1 MRDDD
6 LIETESR
13 AVGQRVRE
21 EIARRR
27 LSRQALADMAKIS
40 LSTLE
45 KALAGTRPF
54 TLATTLRI
62 EAALGLV
69 LRPSAAAAIA
79 PAPGTAPES
88 MGAYAR
94 SAVGW
99 VEGRYLTLRP
109 SFGTPNAV
117 YACVTTVRWLDE
129 QGHLAFA
136 ESERVDARF
145 EQSGH
150 VSMPNLSGYI
160 YLVTNTL
167 GQYRLMILARPNAQA
182 ILYGLLTTL
191 QSGQGAQLIPATCP
205 VALRKMAANE
215 TPATGLIAPGTAGHE
230 AYRDI
235 LGRAI
240 GEDFVRF
247 HTLGAKHN
255 GA

>member
-1 MRDDD
+1 MNDDD

-13 AVGQRVRE
+13 QVGQRVRE

-27 LSRQALADMAKIS
+27 MSRQALADMAKIS

-69 LRPSAAAAIA
+69 LRPSAQEATPPAAD
-79 PAPGTAPES
+79 TAPES

-94 SAVGW
+94 PAVRW

-109 SFGTPNAV
+109 SFGDPSAV
-117 YACVTTVRWLDE
+117 YAYLTTIRWIDA

-136 ESERVDARF
+136 ETERLDTRF
-145 EQSGH
+145 EQGGH

-167 GQYRLMILARPNAQA
+167 GQYRMTLLARPT
-182 ILYGLLTTL
+182 IEGVLYGLLTTL
-191 QSGQGAQLIPATCP
+191 QSTQGAQLIPASCP
-205 VALRKMAANE
+205 VALRKLDVDE
-215 TPATGLIAPGTAGHE
+215 VPATGLIAPDHAAHR
-230 AYRDI
+230 AYSVM
-235 LGRAI
+235 LGKAVTQ
-240 GEDFVRF
+240 DFVRF
-247 HTLGAKHN
+247 HNTVSR
-255 GA
+255 

>member
-1 MRDDD
+1 MRNDD
-6 LIETESR
+6 LIETESSE
-13 AVGQRVRE
+13 VGQRVRE

-62 EAALGLV
+62 EAALGLM
-69 LRPSAAAAIA
+69 LRPSAAAAAIA
-79 PAPGTAPES
+79 PAPDIAPEN

-117 YACVTTVRWLDE
+117 YACVTTIRWLDE

-145 EQSGH
+145 ERTVDPGDLPGRSAQTGRERDTRDGH
-150 VSMPNLSGYI
+150 DRARYCGTRNLP
-160 YLVTNTL
+160 
-167 GQYRLMILARPNAQA
+167 RHARPCDRRRLRAVPHTRRTAYQ
-182 ILYGLLTTL
+182 LLKPD
-191 QSGQGAQLIPATCP
+191 ARRI
-205 VALRKMAANE
+205 
-215 TPATGLIAPGTAGHE
+215 PGTALHGS
-230 AYRDI
+230 
-235 LGRAI
+235 
-240 GEDFVRF
+240 
-247 HTLGAKHN
+247 
-255 GA
+255 